1 MFRRYSSE
9 VQNGNE
15 QEQPSSGSRL
25 VERAPEPQMAPRTN
39 MKIGSATRQSDVTDL
54 KVRFH
59 QRLLDLLNLPLIEKV
74 PVDELRR
81 EVGAIVREM
90 LIEDGIALNAKEC
103 VQLIEEIL
111 DEVMG
116 LGPIEPL
123 LKDETISDILVNT
136 HKQVFVERFGLL
148 ELTPV
153 RFKDDKHLLR
163 VIDKIVSRVGRRID
177 EAQPW
182 VDARLSDGSR
192 VNAIIPPSALDGPL
206 LSIRKFARV
215 PLTMDR
221 MIEIGSLTKE
231 MAEFLRRVVQC
242 RLNMVVSGGTGSGKT
257 TMLNALSTYISNK
270 ERVVTIEDAAELQ
283 LQQIHVLRLETRP
296 PNIEGKGAIA
306 QRDLVRNALRMRPD
320 RIIVGEVRGGEVLD
334 MLQAMNTGHEGSMTT
349 IHANAP
355 RDSLARMEQMIGMTG
370 FQLSDRMMRRQMAS
384 ALHVIVQLERLSD
397 GKRRMTSIQE
407 ITGMEGDVVS
417 MQEIYRFRRTGLDA
431 KGEIMGHYEATG
443 IRPKV
448 AARFEAWGMPL
459 PADSFEIN
467 RRLA

>member
-1 MFRRYSSE
+1 MFRQYYDCETHPVTPGVAVPASNGKSAE
-9 VQNGNE
+9 VQNGARIPLRALE
-15 QEQPSSGSRL
+15 P
-25 VERAPEPQMAPRTN
+25 APEY
-39 MKIGSATRQSDVTDL
+39 DVTDL
-54 KVRFH
+54 KMRFH
-59 QRLLDLLNLPLIEKV
+59 QRLLDLLNLPLLEKV
-74 PVDELRR
+74 PIEELRR

-90 LIEDGIALNAKEC
+90 LVEDGIALNAKEC
-103 VQLIEEIL
+103 IQLIEEIL

-136 HKQVFVERFGLL
+136 HKQIFVERFGLL
-148 ELTPV
+148 ELTPL

-163 VIDKIVSRVGRRID
+163 VIDKIVSRIGRRID

-182 VDARLSDGSR
+182 VDARLADGSR
-192 VNAIIPPSALDGPL
+192 VNAIIPPSAIDGPL

-221 MIEIGSLTKE
+221 MIEIGSLSRE
-231 MAEFLRRVVQC
+231 MAEFLQRVVQC
-242 RLNMVVSGGTGSGKT
+242 KLNLLVSGGTGSGKT

-283 LQQIHVLRLETRP
+283 LQQMHVLRLETRP
-296 PNIEGKGAIA
+296 PNIEGKGRVA
-306 QRDLVRNALRMRPD
+306 QSDLVRNALRMRPD

-355 RDSLARMEQMIGMTG
+355 RDALGRMEQMIGMTG
-370 FQLSDRMMRRQMAS
+370 FQLSDRMMRRQIAS
-384 ALHVIVQLERLSD
+384 AMHVIVQLERLSD
-397 GKRRMTSIQE
+397 GRRRMTSIQE

-417 MQEIYRFRRTGLDA
+417 MQEIYRFRRTGVDA
-431 KGEIMGHYEATG
+431 KGNIVGQYEATG
-443 IRPKV
+443 IRPKI
-448 AARFEAWGMPL
+448 AARFEAWGVPL

-467 RRLA
+467 RRSA